1 MAPNHKKE
9 FTHFEPKNLT
19 EWRNW
24 LSSNYQ
30 QKEGIWL
37 VLCKKESGLP
47 TISVNDAIDEALCFG
62 WVDSLPNKIDEQRF
76 KLFISPRNPKSKWSA
91 VNKNKV
97 AKLINE
103 NRMHVSGLAM
113 VDLAKKSGT
122 WDALND
128 VENGLIPEDLK
139 ISLDN
144 FPNAAVNFENF
155 PKSAKRGILETI
167 LNAKRPETRA
177 KRIEE
182 TARLA
187 AENKRAFQFI
197 KEKS

>member
-1 MAPNHKKE
+1 MAQNHKKE
-9 FTHFEPKNLT
+9 FAHFEPRNLY

-24 LSSNYQ
+24 LSSNHQ

-37 VLCKKESGLP
+37 VLYKKESRLP
-47 TISVNDAIDEALCFG
+47 TVTVNDVIDEALCFG

-76 KLFISPRNPKSKWSA
+76 KLFISPRNPKSNWSA

-103 NRMHVSGLAM
+103 GRMHSSGLVM
-113 VDLAKKSGT
+113 VELAKKSGT

-139 ISLDN
+139 IAFES
-144 FPNAAVNFENF
+144 FSNAAVNFENF
-155 PKSAKRGILETI
+155 PKSVKRGILETI

-187 AENKRAFQFI
+187 AENKRAFQFEP
-197 KEKS
+197 KR